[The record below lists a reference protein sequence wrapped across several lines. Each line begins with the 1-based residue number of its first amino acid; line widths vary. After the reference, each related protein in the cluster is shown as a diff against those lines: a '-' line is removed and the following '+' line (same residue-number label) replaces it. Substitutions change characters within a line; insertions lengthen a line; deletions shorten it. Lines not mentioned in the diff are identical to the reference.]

1 MSHFPMPNVPAV
13 KLDNVNYRHWNGYN
27 PRIGA
32 FQITGTENI
41 AKAID
46 AFATYASTTNANRD
60 VALDIETK
68 GADSANWWQITCV
81 TAAFHTH
88 IGVVSVLFNPLREPE
103 HKGLMRRVID
113 IASRVVFHNCFTGG
127 TEFITR
133 DGVRTLEDAAGEV
146 VEVWTESGWQ
156 KAEAKCYGVSSVQK
170 IHLQP
175 AWYRTNIRHTV
186 EATPNHRWPLVDGRT
201 VTTSELVV
209 GDKILAAKP
218 SPKIEHN
225 SDAFKH
231 GLIFADGS
239 LCSRQ
244 PAVDG
249 VWKFQMRLCGKKAKW
264 VHLFD
269 NVTYPPSANGDPV
282 VTGKFL
288 FNPKELPTAPDAE
301 YIANFIEGWQLMD
314 GKHFGANRA
323 VSTSAKRHA
332 DWLVRHAAAGGW
344 YATGINSYTSGDGSY
359 SPGSVSTTV
368 VLSKGGGTKPV
379 QWKIVGVEDTS
390 TPVPVYCVEV
400 PGVERFTLAEGVYT
414 YNCGFDIPPLVA
426 HRIMSLDDVNK
437 VWDTLV
443 LAKMINTSDRA
454 GRSLEDLAVKYGI
467 VPDDGVKMSAVF
479 SASGLGSATDG
490 FAKSDIGSGT
500 YRDGA
505 MSDTVVTLRL
515 LPLLE
520 RMVTDRL
527 DAGTGAMGARLDSSG
542 AYQLVCDM
550 QRVSQIALRRSARGF
565 KIDPQFPEK
574 YRAKT
579 SEDFKNAAALLNSEG
594 LEPGR
599 GDKLVEHLAAIGE
612 LPEGWPQ
619 TKTGKLSA
627 DKKAMELLT
636 RHGSPLSQAHR
647 VVADTTKI
655 TGYLDKVVESS
666 LITGRLH
673 PSINT
678 LGASATGRMSVT
690 GAAELH
696 QFPGEA
702 RGILVPDHEGGWSSV
717 DWSSIEPVVMAVCAG
732 DNAFLAP
739 FYAGSDLYVPIARA
753 AGLIPPEVDDI
764 AALKHY
770 GRKVAKVVLLAAM
783 YGQGKASLAANL
795 AGAMERKVSLD
806 EAGELRQKIQQAMPV
821 TFAFMKDIERYAE
834 STGTVC
840 TITGR
845 VLNEDAG
852 FTYRAVNHFCITPD
866 TPILTADLRHVRA
879 DSVKIGDE
887 LVGFDEYADKD
898 TRLMRVADVKNI
910 NYVLKSSV
918 EVHTSDG
925 NITTCSEDHRW
936 LVVDADGDHVW
947 TDAGDLTADHRLIP
961 TAVADMGYISKRA
974 VDTIG
979 DAPRVIKVVPVGDR
993 EVVAIETSTHTF
1005 IANGYLSH
1013 NCQGSAADVLYQSTL
1028 EIDRQGL
1035 SDHIHLWMHD
1045 ELVVDTPVAAQID
1058 AVMQTPPQALK
1069 NWSRA
1074 DQVILKTDNNAM
1086 GMEWK
1091 SV

>member
-1 MSHFPMPNVPAV
+1 MSQFPMPNAPTVH
-13 KLDNVNYRHWNGYN
+13 LDNVDYRHWNGYN

-103 HKGLMRRVID
+103 HRGLLRRVID
-113 IASRVVFHNCFTGG
+113 IASRVVFHNACF
-127 TEFITR
+127 
-133 DGVRTLEDAAGEV
+133 DV
-146 VEVWTESGWQ
+146 
-156 KAEAKCYGVSSVQK
+156 
-170 IHLQP
+170 
-175 AWYRTNIRHTV
+175 
-186 EATPNHRWPLVDGRT
+186 
-201 VTTSELVV
+201 
-209 GDKILAAKP
+209 
-218 SPKIEHN
+218 
-225 SDAFKH
+225 
-231 GLIFADGS
+231 
-239 LCSRQ
+239 
-244 PAVDG
+244 
-249 VWKFQMRLCGKKAKW
+249 
-264 VHLFD
+264 
-269 NVTYPPSANGDPV
+269 
-282 VTGKFL
+282 
-288 FNPKELPTAPDAE
+288 
-301 YIANFIEGWQLMD
+301 
-314 GKHFGANRA
+314 
-323 VSTSAKRHA
+323 
-332 DWLVRHAAAGGW
+332 
-344 YATGINSYTSGDGSY
+344 
-359 SPGSVSTTV
+359 
-368 VLSKGGGTKPV
+368 
-379 QWKIVGVEDTS
+379 
-390 TPVPVYCVEV
+390 
-400 PGVERFTLAEGVYT
+400 
-414 YNCGFDIPPLVA
+414 PPLVA
-426 HRIMSLDDVNK
+426 HRIMTLDDVNK

-579 SEDFKNAAALLNSEG
+579 RDAFKDAAALLHSEG

-636 RHGSPLSQAHR
+636 RHGSPLSKAHR

-666 LITGRLH
+666 IATGRLH

-678 LGASATGRMSVT
+678 LGASATGRMAIS

-739 FYAGSDLYVPIARA
+739 FYAGGDLYVPIARA

-795 AGAMERKVSLD
+795 AGAMNRKVSLD
-806 EAGELRQKIQQAMPV
+806 EAGDLRQKIQQAMPI

-887 LVGFDEYADKD
+887 LVGFDEYADRD
-898 TRLMRVADVKNI
+898 TRRMRVAGVKNV
-910 NYVLKSSV
+910 NYVSKPSV

-925 NITTCSEDHRW
+925 NVTTCSEDHRW
-936 LVVDADGDHVW
+936 LVMDVDGDHVW
-947 TDAGDLTADHRLIP
+947 VDAGDLTTYHRLIP
-961 TAVADMGYISKRA
+961 TAITDTGYVNKHA
-974 VDTIG
+974 VDTVEYT
-979 DAPRVIKVVPVGDR
+979 PHVVKVVPVG
-993 EVVAIETSTHTF
+993 VKKLVAIETSTHTF

-1035 SDHIHLWMHD
+1035 ADHIHLWMHD

-1074 DQVILKTDNNAM
+1074 DQVILKTDNNEM

>member
-1 MSHFPMPNVPAV
+1 MSQFPMPNAPTVQ
-13 KLDNVNYRHWNGYN
+13 LDNVDYRHWNGYN

-60 VALDIETK
+60 VAIDIETK
-68 GADSANWWQITCV
+68 GADSTNWWQITCV

-88 IGVVSVLFNPLREPE
+88 IGVVSVLFNPLREQE
-103 HKGLMRRVID
+103 HRGLMRRVID
-113 IASRVVFHNCFTGG
+113 IAARVVGHN
-127 TEFITR
+127 
-133 DGVRTLEDAAGEV
+133 
-146 VEVWTESGWQ
+146 
-156 KAEAKCYGVSSVQK
+156 
-170 IHLQP
+170 
-175 AWYRTNIRHTV
+175 
-186 EATPNHRWPLVDGRT
+186 
-201 VTTSELVV
+201 
-209 GDKILAAKP
+209 
-218 SPKIEHN
+218 
-225 SDAFKH
+225 
-231 GLIFADGS
+231 
-239 LCSRQ
+239 
-244 PAVDG
+244 
-249 VWKFQMRLCGKKAKW
+249 M
-264 VHLFD
+264 
-269 NVTYPPSANGDPV
+269 
-282 VTGKFL
+282 
-288 FNPKELPTAPDAE
+288 
-301 YIANFIEGWQLMD
+301 
-314 GKHFGANRA
+314 
-323 VSTSAKRHA
+323 
-332 DWLVRHAAAGGW
+332 
-344 YATGINSYTSGDGSY
+344 
-359 SPGSVSTTV
+359 
-368 VLSKGGGTKPV
+368 
-379 QWKIVGVEDTS
+379 
-390 TPVPVYCVEV
+390 
-400 PGVERFTLAEGVYT
+400 
-414 YNCGFDIPPLVA
+414 GFDIPPLVA
-426 HRIMSLDDVNK
+426 HRIMTLDDVNK

-527 DAGTGAMGARLDSSG
+527 DAGTGAMGAQLDSSG
-542 AYQLVCDM
+542 AYKLVCDM

-579 SEDFKNAAALLNSEG
+579 ADAFKDAAALLNSEG

-619 TKTGKLSA
+619 TKTGRLSA

-636 RHGSPLSQAHR
+636 RHGSPLSKAHR

-666 LITGRLH
+666 SATGRLH

-678 LGASATGRMSVT
+678 LGASATGRMAIS

-702 RGILVPDHEGGWSSV
+702 RGILIPDHDHGWSSV

-732 DNAFLAP
+732 DNDFLAP

-795 AGAMERKVSLD
+795 AGAMERKVSID
-806 EAGELRQKIQQAMPV
+806 EAGELRQKIQQAMPI

-852 FTYRAVNHFCITPD
+852 FTYKAVNHFCITPD
-866 TPILTADLRHVRA
+866 TPILTADLRHVPA
-879 DSVKIGDE
+879 DTVKIGDE
-887 LVGFDEYADKD
+887 LVGFDEYSIDNRGRGTGK
-898 TRLMRVADVKNI
+898 RFMRTAVVKAVHRVVKPSVAV
-910 NYVLKSSV
+910 Y
-918 EVHTSDG
+918 TSDG
-925 NITTCSEDHRW
+925 KRTVCSDDHKW
-936 LVVDADGDHVW
+936 LVRHPGKQPRLVW
-947 TDAGDLTADHRLIP
+947 VESKDLTSEHQLLSVGTWDTPDTWEAGYLAGLFDGEGSMQTRASGSSCTQLTFHQLPGQVMRDFRSAMESMGLTYSYIP
-961 TAVADMGYISKRA
+961 KSPNNTSPCDGVRVSGVARMMRTVGTLRPQRMLSRSKDIFDGAELHTVRMMEGTPH
-974 VDTIG
+974 V
-979 DAPRVIKVVPVGDR
+979 VKVEPVGSV
-993 EVVAIETSTHTF
+993 ELMAIETSTHTF

-1028 EIDRQGL
+1028 EIDRQGM
-1035 SDHIHLWMHD
+1035 SDYIHLWMHD

-1058 AVMQTPPQALK
+1058 AIMQTPPQALK